1 MNRKQPTRA
10 DAETAILGIAMER
23 GAGRTL
29 CPSEAARALD
39 QDWRPLMPLVR
50 EAAASL
56 CADGR
61 IAVTQRGAPVDP
73 LAARGPIRLGL
84 PKA

>member
-1 MNRKQPTRA
+1 MSRQSPTQA
-10 DAETAILGIAMER
+10 DAEAAILALALAR

-29 CPSEAARALD
+29 CPSEAARALAE
-39 QDWRPLMPLVR
+39 DWRPLMPLVR
-50 EAAASL
+50 QAAGAL
-56 CADGR
+56 AAQGA

-84 PKA
+84 P